1 VSRNFKL
8 YHVYTISLISFVL
21 FAINGLTSAQPNLTT
36 PNIQPNLTTPNIQ
49 PNLTTPNI
57 QPNLTTANE
66 LLTNQQTATSPP
78 SSSITETVNEV
89 LSGSID
95 GMIGETVDILS
106 SDTVNLGEDSGKSS
120 LEEELPSSLTLGRNN
135 QTITQD
141 IPIETRIEANASNNT
156 QNASN
161 NTQNASNNTQNASNN
176 TQNASNNTQNIS
188 NEMQSNNESAPDS
201 VDEIKQSFQRSM
213 YNSTIVQSFDNN
225 SFTKLVN
232 QNTFDDLL
240 YKMKNILD
248 TDLFK

>member
-1 VSRNFKL
+1 MSRNFKL

-49 PNLTTPNI
+49 T
-57 QPNLTTANE
+57 NLTTANE

-161 NTQNASNNTQNASNN
+161 NTQNASNNTQN
-176 TQNASNNTQNIS
+176 IS